1 MTIQRRLDE
10 QVAMPLTRSGVKRE
24 VTNRAQRE
32 DANREAKHSVQAILT
47 ACVGRVVR
55 IAAMQR
61 VLVTAHCAYYR
72 NERHSNSLTVR
83 P

>member
-32 DANREAKHSVQAILT
+32 DANREAKHLVQPLLI
-47 ACVGRVVR
+47 ACVGRVV
-55 IAAMQR
+55 
-61 VLVTAHCAYYR
+61 AHCR
-72 NERHSNSLTVR
+72 NATRPRHCALCLL
-83 P
+83 PQ